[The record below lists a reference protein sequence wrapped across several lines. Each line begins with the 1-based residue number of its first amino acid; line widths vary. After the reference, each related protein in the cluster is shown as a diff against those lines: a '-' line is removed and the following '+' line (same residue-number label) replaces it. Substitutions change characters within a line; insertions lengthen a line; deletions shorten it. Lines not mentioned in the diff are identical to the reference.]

1 MTLSCPPTDWRIP
14 PVIDMHNKITERVCK
29 QFGMRWIDTS
39 DIMGVMWDRAIDFN
53 HYYDISSDFEAM
65 YVLSTVFQ

>member
-1 MTLSCPPTDWRIP
+1 M
-14 PVIDMHNKITERVCK
+14 IDMHNKITERVCK